1 MFRKPGLVIV
11 TRVLDVDV
19 LCKIK
24 FTGRSEVEPVAISSL
39 TEVTVNTLHL
49 HLPRLETVDAGLT
62 GLTGQAGLRLD
73 LLGGDGD
80 WQSPAGGLAGPHRPT

>member
-1 MFRKPGLVIV
+1 MSKNRKPVLFICI
-11 TRVLDVDV
+11 VLDVNV

-39 TEVTVNTLHL
+39 TEVTVNTLPL
-49 HLPRLETVDAGLT
+49 HLPLRVPGLETVDAGQAGQT
-62 GLTGQAGLRLD
+62 GHAGLRLD

-80 WQSPAGGLAGPHRPT
+80 W